1 MARSEWF
8 VLHKEYENGGKVW
21 LMQGLDSSKT
31 DYNDLL
37 SIAEWFAD
45 AGHSVEVLSPLH
57 YKDTGYRPVF
67 GELIGSPYYR
77 KCPDLR
83 IDTNYYEYEDFLTE
97 DPKNALRNM
106 LHNGLKQSDRV
117 IIKQCGVS
125 DGYIRRALEG
135 LKKSGITITELW
147 ILEDS
152 SIRCIYKTEG

>member
-1 MARSEWF
+1 M
-8 VLHKEYENGGKVW
+8 
-21 LMQGLDSSKT
+21 
-31 DYNDLL
+31 
-37 SIAEWFAD
+37 
-45 AGHSVEVLSPLH
+45 
-57 YKDTGYRPVF
+57 
-67 GELIGSPYYR
+67 
-77 KCPDLR
+77 
-83 IDTNYYEYEDFLTE
+83 TE

-147 ILEDS
+147 ILEDT